1 MSPRKAHNY
10 LSWVEV
16 DLKAIRY
23 NFQQISKMV
32 QARQVE
38 LLPYPRK
45 GRKKIRFPEVLTVI
59 KADAY
64 GHGMIKVANTL
75 NRLKVEFFG
84 VSDVAEGI
92 CLRKNGIKK
101 KILLLET
108 SLPSQVKDIVDYNLT
123 PTVCT
128 LSLATSLNT
137 YAKRIGR
144 KADIHIPVDTG
155 MGRLGVWHRGAESFI
170 KDVMKLS
177 HVSVKGLYTHFPL
190 ADCNADYT
198 TLQVKQIYDLVK
210 KLDQQGLVVPYV
222 HAANSAGLID
232 YQTVIFNLVRPGIML
247 YGLYSDKRLADKVRL
262 QPAMSVKARIIF
274 LKKIMKGQG
283 ISYGHTFVA
292 PKDLLAATLP
302 IGYSDGYLR
311 SLSNKSSVLLNGR
324 RCPILGRVTM
334 DQIVVDISRVPSA
347 KVGQEVVIL
356 GKDKREMISADELA
370 EHAGTINYEIVCSLG
385 NRLPRVYKN

>member
-1 MSPRKAHNY
+1 MSSRKVHNY

-16 DLKAIRY
+16 DLKAVRS
-23 NFQQISKMV
+23 NFQQIRTMV

-45 GRKKIRFPEVLTVI
+45 GRKNARFPEVLTVI

-64 GHGMIKVANTL
+64 GHGMIRVAGTL
-75 NRLKVEFFG
+75 NRMKVEFFG
-84 VSDVAEGI
+84 VSDVPEGI
-92 CLRKNGIKK
+92 LLRKNGIKK

-108 SLPSQVKDIVDYNLT
+108 SLPTQVKDIVDYNLI

-128 LSLATSLNT
+128 FSLATSLNT
-137 YAKRIGR
+137 YAKKIGR
-144 KADIHIPVDTG
+144 KVDVHIKVDTG
-155 MGRLGVWHRGAESFI
+155 MGRLGVWHRGAEGFI
-170 KDVMKLS
+170 KDVMRLKN
-177 HVSVKGLYTHFPL
+177 VSVKGLYTHFPL
-190 ADCNADYT
+190 ADSNPEYT
-198 TLQVKQIYDLVK
+198 VLQVQQMYELVK
-210 KLDQQGLVVPYV
+210 MLDQQGLVVPYV

-247 YGLYSDKRLADKVRL
+247 YGLYSDIRLARKVKLR
-262 QPAMSVKARIIF
+262 PAMSVKSRIIF
-274 LKKIMKGQG
+274 IKTILKGQG

-292 PKDLLAATLP
+292 PQDLVAATLP

-311 SLSNKSSVLLNGR
+311 SLSNKSSVLVHGQ

-334 DQIVVDISRVPSA
+334 DQIVVDVSKVPGV
-347 KVGQEVVIL
+347 KLGQEAVVL
-356 GKDKREMISADELA
+356 GKQKQAEITADELA
-370 EHAGTINYEIVCSLG
+370 DHAGTINYEILCSLG